1 MNRFKGNEGRI
12 QNIEDIKRDLDR
24 AVDEKYA
31 IIEIAT
37 GNIRESK
44 KRMETEPMSD
54 IEYNALKQ
62 NVALNQSIIDQSL
75 TDLHEIFKRITE
87 LDQEVE
93 NSK

>member
-37 GNIRESK
+37 QKKDGNR
-44 KRMETEPMSD
+44 
-54 IEYNALKQ
+54 
-62 NVALNQSIIDQSL
+62 
-75 TDLHEIFKRITE
+75 TDERY
-87 LDQEVE
+87 
-93 NSK
+93 

>member
-1 MNRFKGNEGRI
+1 MSKLNGNEGRI

-37 GNIRESK
+37 DNIRESK
-44 KRMETEPMSD
+44 KRMETELMSD

-75 TDLHEIFKRITE
+75 TDLHEIFKRIAE
-87 LDQEVE
+87 LDEEVE
-93 NSK
+93 NFK

>member
-44 KRMETEPMSD
+44 KRMETKPMSD

-75 TDLHEIFKRITE
+75 TDLHEIFKRIAE

>member
-44 KRMETEPMSD
+44 KRMEAEPMSD

-75 TDLHEIFKRITE
+75 TDLHEIFKRIAE

>member
-44 KRMETEPMSD
+44 QRMETEPMSA

-75 TDLHEIFKRITE
+75 TDLHEIFKRIAE